1 MVRLE
6 FKDMVIGSLVQ
17 EAQLSEVGHKGPAFE
32 NSRQILSPVLSFG
45 VGTI

>member
-1 MVRLE
+1 MVSLE

-32 NSRQILSPVLSFG
+32 NNRQILSPILSFG
-45 VGTI
+45 DGTI